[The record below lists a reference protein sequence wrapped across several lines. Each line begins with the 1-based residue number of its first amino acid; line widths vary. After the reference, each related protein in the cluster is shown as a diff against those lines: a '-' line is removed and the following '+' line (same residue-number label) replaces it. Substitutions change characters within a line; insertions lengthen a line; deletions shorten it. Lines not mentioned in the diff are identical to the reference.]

1 MGLNIV
7 MVEPEIPQNTGNV
20 ARLCAATGTRLHLV
34 RPFGFRLDSRHMKRA
49 GLDYW
54 EFVDV
59 VIHDSLSE
67 FMTSFSD
74 AAGAE
79 AAAEV
84 GGRRGRGER
93 EGCGERFFLATTSGN
108 RSYHEVAYRD
118 GDYILFGAESRGL
131 PKELLW
137 SNPDATIRIP
147 MASQCRSLNVAN
159 SAAIVLYEALRQ
171 LHFPKLVPGMD
182 RQEPHED
189 Y

>member
-108 RSYHEVAYRD
+108 RSY
-118 GDYILFGAESRGL
+118 
-131 PKELLW
+131 P
-137 SNPDATIRIP
+137 
-147 MASQCRSLNVAN
+147 
-159 SAAIVLYEALRQ
+159 
-171 LHFPKLVPGMD
+171 
-182 RQEPHED
+182 
-189 Y
+189 